1 MTTGSQEGRS
11 VLQCPAGQVVRVSYD
26 ETKLAWAYLFR
37 KATAEVKEFVG
48 KKVYESIST
57 EKNEILFYTSRV
69 LPSMER
75 CGGTQLCDVM
85 FDLSKTTFCVPI
97 TDKHSPIAYS
107 IVNEVHSHHPD
118 IKHSG
123 VETTLRHVQLISFII
138 GGRELVKKYGRN
150 CTRCRILNKN
160 TVKVLMGPLH
170 EGQLKVAPAFFRTQ
184 VDLFGP
190 FDAFDLTN
198 KRKTIKICFAVFCCV
213 STSAIDIRVME
224 DYSTEA
230 FLLAF
235 VRFSCRVGF
244 PKLLLPDE
252 GSQLGMQVD
261 GPPIHG
267 HRKLTK
273 HRIWGGL

>member
-1 MTTGSQEGRS
+1 
-11 VLQCPAGQVVRVSYD
+11 
-26 ETKLAWAYLFR
+26 
-37 KATAEVKEFVG
+37 
-48 KKVYESIST
+48 
-57 EKNEILFYTSRV
+57 
-69 LPSMER
+69 MER

-198 KRKTIKICFAVFCCV
+198 KRKTIKIWFVVFCCV

-235 VRFSCRVGF
+235 VWFS
-244 PKLLLPDE
+244 
-252 GSQLGMQVD
+252 
-261 GPPIHG
+261 
-267 HRKLTK
+267 
-273 HRIWGGL
+273 

>member
-1 MTTGSQEGRS
+1 MNG
-11 VLQCPAGQVVRVSYD
+11 P
-26 ETKLAWAYLFR
+26 
-37 KATAEVKEFVG
+37 
-48 KKVYESIST
+48 
-57 EKNEILFYTSRV
+57 
-69 LPSMER
+69 
-75 CGGTQLCDVM
+75 
-85 FDLSKTTFCVPI
+85 LSKTTFRVPI

-198 KRKTIKICFAVFCCV
+198 KRKTIKIWFVVFCCV
-213 STSAIDIRVME
+213 STSAVDIRVME

-252 GSQLGMQVD
+252 GSQLVKGCKSMVLQFTDIKSQLHTEYGVD
-261 GPPIHG
+261 FEVCPVGAHYMHG
-267 HRKLTK
+267 KVKRMVEHRSKNPF
-273 HRIWGGL
+273 